1 MSQRPSRV
9 LLAAGAISALVACAP
24 LAYLAVRTLDAGL
37 GAALDTLWRQ
47 RTATLTIRSLTLAVG
62 VAVSCLAIGIP
73 TAWLI
78 ARAKLPLR
86 GLWLVLAALPLALP
100 SYVAAFAWVSTFEG
114 FAGFFAAWLVL
125 TSVSTP
131 YVVLPVAA
139 VLRRADPALEEV
151 ARSLGRS
158 RWRAAA
164 ATTLPLTAPAA
175 VAGALLVALYVL
187 SDFGAVSV
195 LRVDVLTRAIFA
207 SYRASFDRTAAAVL
221 SLVLVAMAFLLV
233 WLEQR
238 TRSRAGSWRVGSGAG
253 REPALV
259 DLGRW
264 TPLALLWLI
273 ASSAIALGIP
283 AYGLAVRIAEG
294 RRFGID
300 VPELA
305 SATAST
311 VSVAGAGAL
320 LATALAIPVGILAA
334 RYRTRSTRAI
344 ETGAYIGHALP
355 GVVVGLSLVFL
366 TLNLFPGMYQTVLT
380 LAVAYT
386 VLFMPNAI
394 GSIRTATS
402 QVPPVLEQ
410 MARSLGRSPVRAW
423 TDVTARI
430 AWPGVAAGA
439 LLVLLTAMKE
449 LPATLMLRPTGL
461 DTLATELWTR
471 TEIAAY
477 SQAAPFAVALV
488 LLAALPAFLVSRTIG
503 GESSGGNE

>member
-1 MSQRPSRV
+1 
-9 LLAAGAISALVACAP
+9 
-24 LAYLAVRTLDAGL
+24 
-37 GAALDTLWRQ
+37 
-47 RTATLTIRSLTLAVG
+47 
-62 VAVSCLAIGIP
+62 
-73 TAWLI
+73 
-78 ARAKLPLR
+78 
-86 GLWLVLAALPLALP
+86 
-100 SYVAAFAWVSTFEG
+100 
-114 FAGFFAAWLVL
+114 
-125 TSVSTP
+125 
-131 YVVLPVAA
+131 
-139 VLRRADPALEEV
+139 
-151 ARSLGRS
+151 
-158 RWRAAA
+158 
-164 ATTLPLTAPAA
+164 
-175 VAGALLVALYVL
+175 VL

-195 LRVDVLTRAIFA
+195 LRVDVFTRAIFM
-207 SYRASFDRTAAAVL
+207 SYRASFDRTSAAVL
-221 SLVLVAMAFLLV
+221 SLVLVALAFLLV

-238 TRSRAGSWRVGSGAG
+238 TRSRAGSWRVSGGSS
-253 REPALV
+253 REAPLV

-264 TPLALLWLI
+264 TPLALLWLVS
-273 ASSAIALGIP
+273 SSAIALGVP
-283 AYGLAVRIAEG
+283 AYGLATRIAEG

-311 VSVAGAGAL
+311 VGVAGAGAL
-320 LATALAIPVGILAA
+320 LATALALPVGILAA

-344 ETGAYIGHALP
+344 EAGAYIGHALP

-366 TLNLFPGMYQTVLT
+366 TLTLLPGMYQTVLT
-380 LAVAYT
+380 LAVAYA

-394 GSIRTATS
+394 GSVRTSTS
-402 QVPPVLEQ
+402 QVPPMLEQ
-410 MARSLGRSPVRAW
+410 IARSLGRSPIRAW

-488 LLAALPAFLVSRTIG
+488 LLAALPAFLVSRTMG
-503 GESSGGNE
+503 GEAAGGNK